1 MSLVEFF
8 FASGLA
14 FTFIDCSFSSEF
26 KILYNSSSILS
37 SFLIHIATPFFS
49 KNSAFSSSCPGI
61 GLITIIGSP
70 NAKLSVVVSPPG
82 FVIGYLAKFH
92 KYPL

>member
-8 FASGLA
+8 FASSLA

-37 SFLIHIATPFFS
+37 SFLIHIATPFCS
-49 KNSAFSSSCPGI
+49 KNSAFSSS
-61 GLITIIGSP
+61 
-70 NAKLSVVVSPPG
+70 
-82 FVIGYLAKFH
+82 
-92 KYPL
+92 